1 MLQVLRHLKGSSSDD
16 GDVPVAQAQGSG
28 VGRSIACVRA
38 RARGR
43 TQKQEE
49 THFDAC
55 HSVSRVRFAFV
66 CDIHPRCSYTLL
78 VGMLLFRCMPASR
91 ARVRVT

>member
-49 THFDAC
+49 TKEATQSRAC
-55 HSVSRVRFAFV
+55 VLLLFV
-66 CDIHPRCSYTLL
+66 TIHPRCSYTLL